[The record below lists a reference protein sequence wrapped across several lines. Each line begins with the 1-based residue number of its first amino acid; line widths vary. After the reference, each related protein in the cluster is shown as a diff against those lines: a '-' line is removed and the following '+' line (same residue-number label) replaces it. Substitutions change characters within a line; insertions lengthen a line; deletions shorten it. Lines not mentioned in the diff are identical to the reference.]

1 MSIEAVKHII
11 ATIFSAQ
18 NALRELAPDFKWSGM
33 GNLLGDYGEYLCIN
47 HYKLIKAPAGSNGFD
62 ATTQS

>member
-18 NALRELAPDFKWSGM
+18 NALRELANIIHAP
-33 GNLLGDYGEYLCIN
+33 
-47 HYKLIKAPAGSNGFD
+47 KLFLKIEILSQKNA
-62 ATTQS
+62 